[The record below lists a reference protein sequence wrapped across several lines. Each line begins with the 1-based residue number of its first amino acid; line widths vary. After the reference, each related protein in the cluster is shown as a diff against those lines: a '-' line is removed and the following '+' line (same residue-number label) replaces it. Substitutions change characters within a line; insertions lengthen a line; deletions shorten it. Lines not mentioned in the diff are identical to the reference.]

1 MSEIKNNSKLR
12 LTQKLSLFFF
22 QRTKLTVF
30 IWLVVFIF
38 GALCYTTLLKREG
51 FPTINTPYAF
61 ASGTY
66 FVNDPAKVDSQ
77 VAKPLI
83 DYLLKQDGVK
93 KVTSQSSGNFY
104 TVIII
109 YKDKVNAESRS
120 KQLDKQVKASKI
132 LPAQANIQIK
142 DFKFGFTPRGDNI
155 VISFYAKDKTPTP
168 VLAEKAKQASDYINS
183 KNLPLV
189 KSASII
195 NPYDTVTNPLTGQS
209 VIAQKS
215 FDRYGERANQ
225 QNNFYDSI
233 VIGVQAKP
241 GADNLKLDK
250 QVTDALANLNQ
261 DPKFSNY
268 QAVISA
274 SFAPQVKSQI
284 NELQRVLLEG
294 LLAVLVVG
302 SIIIAIRA
310 SLITVISMITVI
322 VAVNGV
328 LYLIGYTLNTITL
341 FGLILSLSL
350 IVDDTIIMTEAID
363 ASRRKEKDP
372 REVIKVATGKIS
384 RAMIAATL
392 TATLCFAPLAFIG
405 GVLGSFVRAIP
416 VTIISALLIS
426 LLVALILIPFLARY
440 LLLSKK
446 QLGKSGKKEMSA
458 GIEAKIAR
466 FVSSPMYWAKGS
478 TKKLMFVGITAVI
491 IGFSF
496 IGASGALFGKVK
508 FNIFPSA
515 KDSNQMGVTITFPSG
530 INIKQAESITDQ
542 VDKIISDNLGEN
554 FVKASYYGQ
563 ADIQK
568 ASLSIELIN
577 YNKRSI
583 TAPELTNKLQSKFD
597 NFKPAQVKVGQVDA
611 GPPAS
616 AFATQITSGGNRE
629 GASKLAKDIE
639 SFLKSQP
646 VKRPNGDKVQITD
659 IAVANA
665 SIYSRNKDSQY
676 IEVTAQYKD
685 TDTTTL
691 LTLTQKAVKDKFTP
705 TVVESYGLPKDS
717 VKFDFGQET
726 ENQNNFKTLA
736 IAFPILLIAIY
747 VLLVIEFRSLFQPFL
762 IFMAIPFSL
771 FGVVLGLYLTNNP
784 FSFFASLGF
793 FALIGLSIK
802 NTILLTDYANQSRRA
817 GMGPVDAA
825 HEALAERFRPL
836 IATSLT
842 AVVSLIPLAILS
854 PFWESLAVVLIGGLL
869 ANTFLVVT
877 VFPYFYLGS
886 EYLRIRF
893 SKKRAIIWLI
903 GIGETIFLSVKLA
916 GPKAILPGLLIAIL
930 IIVIV
935 EKFIR
940 NRKK

>member
-1 MSEIKNNSKLR
+1 MPSADKNKLK

-30 IWLVVFIF
+30 LLLVILTF
-38 GALCYTTLLKREG
+38 GVLCYTTLLKREG

-66 FVNDPAKVDSQ
+66 FVNDPAKVDNQ
-77 VAKPLI
+77 VAKPLV

-93 KVTSQSSGNFY
+93 KVTSQSSSNFY

-120 KQLDKQVKASKI
+120 KQLDKQVKEAKI
-132 LPAQANIQIK
+132 IPAQANIAIK

-155 VISFYAKDKTPTP
+155 VISFYAKDKTSTP
-168 VLAEKAKQASDYINS
+168 ELVAQAKQAAEYINS
-183 KNLPLV
+183 KNLSLV
-189 KSASII
+189 KSATII
-195 NPYDTVTNPLTGQS
+195 DPYDKVINPLTGQA

-215 FDRYGERANQ
+215 FDRYGARENNQ
-225 QNNFYDSI
+225 NKFYDSV
-233 VIGVQAKP
+233 VIGVAAKP
-241 GADNLKLDK
+241 GADNLKLDDQISK
-250 QVTDALANLNQ
+250 VIEQINS
-261 DPKFSNY
+261 DPRFNNY
-268 QAVISA
+268 TAAISA

-284 NELQRVLLEG
+284 SELQRVLLEG
-294 LLAVLVVG
+294 LLAVLIVS
-302 SIIIAIRA
+302 SIIIAVRA
-310 SLITVISMITVI
+310 SLITVISMVVVI
-322 VAVNGV
+322 FAVNAV

-363 ASRRKEKDP
+363 ASRRRETNP

-384 RAMIAATL
+384 KAMIAATL

-426 LLVALILIPFLARY
+426 LLVALIFIPFLARF

-496 IGASGALFGKVK
+496 IGASGALFSKVK

-515 KDSNQMGVTITFPSG
+515 KDSNQISVQITYPSG
-530 INIKQAESITDQ
+530 ISIKQAEAITDK
-542 VDKIISDNLGEN
+542 VNTIVAKKTGDNL
-554 FVKASYYGQ
+554 VKASYYGQ
-563 ADIQK
+563 ADIKQ
-568 ASLSIELIN
+568 ARLAIELKD

-583 TAPELTNKLQSKFD
+583 TSPEIVKSLQSEFD
-597 NFKPAQVKVGQVDA
+597 NFKAAQVKAGQIDA
-611 GPPAS
+611 GPPSS
-616 AFATQITSGGNRE
+616 AFTAQITSGGNRE
-629 GASKLAKDIE
+629 GAARLAKDIE
-639 SFLKSQP
+639 TYLKTQP

-659 IAVANA
+659 IAVANS
-665 SIYSRNKDSQY
+665 SIYTRNKDSQF

-691 LTLTQKAVKDKFTP
+691 LTLTQRAIENRFTP
-705 TVVESYGLPKDS
+705 EVVASYGLPKDS
-717 VKFDFGQET
+717 LKFDFGQET

-736 IAFPILLIAIY
+736 IAFPILLLAIY

-836 IATSLT
+836 VATSLT
-842 AVVSLIPLAILS
+842 AVFSLIPLAILS
-854 PFWESLAVVLIGGLL
+854 PFWEGLAVVLIGGLL

-893 SKKRAIIWLI
+893 SRKRA
-903 GIGETIFLSVKLA
+903 FLWIAVAILA
-916 GPKAILPGLLIAIL
+916 GFLAFKFIDAKFALLGAISGL
-930 IIVIV
+930 IILKIV
-935 EKFIR
+935 EKILT
-940 NRKK
+940 KK